1 VPRITTTAICDTARE
16 AFGIEELRAGQLQ
29 AVTAL
34 LHDQDTL
41 AVMPT
46 GYGKSAIYQ
55 IAGTLKPGAT
65 IVVSPLIALQ
75 RDQVESLG
83 ETDAGGAAEINST
96 LGPIDAY
103 YQEIGR
109 AGRDGE
115 PAEAVLYYATEDL
128 NLRRFQQAVG
138 TLEEVDVERVAEV
151 IAAHDVPVDPTDLRD
166 ETGLTDTTLTRALSR
181 LADAGIVEIQP
192 SGDVRVMV
200 DEIDAAEVA
209 TEAVAAQNELRQ
221 FAQSRVEMVRQY
233 ADLTDCRRAFLL
245 NYFGEPF
252 EGPCG
257 NCDSCDA
264 GHAGKG
270 GSVDQPFPIGSTAQ
284 HTKWGSVQVI
294 RYADNQITI
303 LFESV
308 GYRTLDQSL
317 VREQNLLRAP

>member
-1 VPRITTTAICDTARE
+1 
-16 AFGIEELRAGQLQ
+16 
-29 AVTAL
+29 
-34 LHDQDTL
+34 
-41 AVMPT
+41 
-46 GYGKSAIYQ
+46 
-55 IAGTLKPGAT
+55 
-65 IVVSPLIALQ
+65 
-75 RDQVESLG
+75 
-83 ETDAGGAAEINST
+83 
-96 LGPIDAY
+96 
-103 YQEIGR
+103 
-109 AGRDGE
+109 
-115 PAEAVLYYATEDL
+115 
-128 NLRRFQQAVG
+128 
-138 TLEEVDVERVAEV
+138 VERVAEV
-151 IAAHDVPVDPTDLRD
+151 IAAHDEPVDPTDLRD

-257 NCDSCDA
+257 NCDA

-270 GSVDQPFPIGSTAQ
+270 GSVDQPFPIGSTVQ
-284 HTKWGSVQVI
+284 HTKWGPGQVI